1 MVSDRTQPMVTSM
14 IRILCIGCTAV
25 LAALFLYAC
34 NDKLDVQQ
42 EYDFSLSSW
51 HLQSTIRK
59 GESVEIRL
67 TLHRSG
73 DFQDARYYIG
83 YIQMAGKGEVYDSDG
98 TLLVNRELHE
108 LDDIAGIDKSDP
120 CEQVFTL
127 FYKSLSTKSS
137 QIQFVVVDSF
147 NQERTL
153 DIAFE
158 NNSEE
163 EE

>member
-1 MVSDRTQPMVTSM
+1 METIMS
-14 IRILCIGCTAV
+14 RILAVGCVTALIV
-25 LAALFLYAC
+25 LFLYAC

-42 EYDFSLSSW
+42 EYDFSLSCW
-51 HLQSTIRK
+51 HLQSAIRK
-59 GESVEIRL
+59 DESVEMRL
-67 TLHRSG
+67 TLNRSG
-73 DFQDARYYIG
+73 NFRDTRYYIG
-83 YIQMAGKGEVYDSDG
+83 YIQMEGKGEVYDKNG

-108 LDDIAGIDKSDP
+108 LETITDLDQSDP
-120 CEQVFTL
+120 NEQIFTL
-127 FYKSLSTKSS
+127 FYKSLSSKSS
-137 QIQFVVVDSF
+137 QIRLVVVDSF

>member
-1 MVSDRTQPMVTSM
+1 MT
-14 IRILCIGCTAV
+14 RILAIGCTAA
-25 LAALFLYAC
+25 LAVLFLYAC

-51 HLQSTIRK
+51 HLQSAIRK

-73 DFQDARYYIG
+73 DFQDTRYYIG
-83 YIQMAGKGEVYDSDG
+83 YIQMEGKGEVYDKNGS
-98 TLLVNRELHE
+98 LLINRELHE
-108 LDDIAGIDKSDP
+108 LDAMADLDKNDP
-120 CEQVFTL
+120 CAQVFTL
-127 FYKSLSTKSS
+127 FYKSLSTKGS

-153 DIAFE
+153 NIAFE
-158 NNSEE
+158 NNSEAE
-163 EE
+163 E

>member
-1 MVSDRTQPMVTSM
+1 MVTSM
-14 IRILCIGCTAV
+14 IRILCIGCTAT

-34 NDKLDVQQ
+34 NDKLDIQQ

-51 HLQSTIRK
+51 HLQSAIRK

-73 DFQDARYYIG
+73 DFQDTRYYIG
-83 YIQMAGKGEVYDSDG
+83 YIQMEGHGEVYDKNGS
-98 TLLVNRELHE
+98 LLVNRELHE
-108 LDDIAGIDKSDP
+108 LDAMADLDKSDP
-120 CEQVFTL
+120 CAQVFTL

-153 DIAFE
+153 NIAFE
-158 NNSEE
+158 NDSETE
-163 EE
+163 E

>member
-1 MVSDRTQPMVTSM
+1 MVTSM

-34 NDKLDVQQ
+34 NDKLDVEQ

-51 HLQSTIRK
+51 HLQSAIRK
-59 GESVEIRL
+59 GESMEIRL

-73 DFQDARYYIG
+73 DFQDTRYYIG
-83 YIQMAGKGEVYDSDG
+83 YIQMEGKGEVYDKNG
-98 TLLVNRELHE
+98 TRLVNRELHE
-108 LDDIAGIDKSDP
+108 LETITDLDQSDP
-120 CEQVFTL
+120 NEQVFTL
-127 FYKSLSTKSS
+127 FYKSLSSKSS
-137 QIQFVVVDSF
+137 QIRLVVVDSF